1 LNQGFRL
8 RSNPGLE
15 LGNTF
20 GVNSMV
26 TNPKSDE
33 DQKNLNERLRSLKID
48 RAPAP
53 PAANKN
59 RSPKLLFLAIAVL
72 IALAAFAYAF
82 LFSGTKTI
90 SAAQVRV
97 ETGGASAG
105 ASVLSATGYVVAH
118 HKIAVGAK
126 VMGRVAWIGV
136 EKGDTVQEG
145 QVLVRLEDNEFRAQV
160 NQARANLASAQARLD
175 QLRSGSRP
183 QEKMRDKATVLQAE
197 ARLRQAE
204 AEYQRSDRLYRA
216 GVASKAELDQALAE
230 RDTAAALLESA
241 RQSSTMTDI
250 GPRPEEIRAA
260 QAEVQQMKAALDY
273 ADTQLAATEIRA
285 PVSGTVLARIVE
297 RGEMVTPSATGT
309 SGARTS
315 VVDLADLND
324 LQVELD
330 ISQTDFA
337 RLKMDQRAEIIPEAY
352 PNLRYNGFIEEI
364 APEANRAKST
374 IQVKVKVENPNQQL
388 RPEMNARVNF
398 LAENTAN
405 KENNSLGRV
414 LVPKQAVVKKDNSAF
429 VFVIKG
435 DKVEQRAIRQG
446 EEIGDDY
453 HVLEGLSGN
462 ESVAIAGV
470 DKLRDGDRVK
480 IQ

>member
-1 LNQGFRL
+1 
-8 RSNPGLE
+8 
-15 LGNTF
+15 
-20 GVNSMV
+20 MV
-26 TNPKSDE
+26 TNAKSNE
-33 DQKNLNERLRSLKID
+33 EQKNLNERLRSLKID
-48 RAPAP
+48 RAPSP
-53 PAANKN
+53 STANRN
-59 RSPKLLFLAIAVL
+59 RAPKLLFLGIATML
-72 IALAAFAYAF
+72 ALVALGYVF
-82 LFSGTKTI
+82 LFSGAKSI
-90 SAAQVRV
+90 SAAPVRV
-97 ETGGASAG
+97 ETGAAAAG
-105 ASVLSATGYVVAH
+105 TSILSATGYVVAH

-136 EKGDTVQEG
+136 EKGDAVREG
-145 QVLVRLEDNEFRAQV
+145 QVLVRLEDTEFRAQV
-160 NQARANLASAQARLD
+160 NQARANLAAAQARLD
-175 QLRSGSRP
+175 QLRTGSRP
-183 QEKMRDKATVLQAE
+183 QEKLRDKAAVLQAE
-197 ARLRQAE
+197 ARLKTAE
-204 AEYQRSDRLYRA
+204 ADYERTERLFRA
-216 GVASKAELDQALAE
+216 GVSSKAELDRAVLE
-230 RDTAAALLESA
+230 RDTAGALLEAA
-241 RQSSTMTDI
+241 RQSSTLTDI

-285 PVSGTVLARIVE
+285 PVSGTVLERIVE
-297 RGEMVTPSATGT
+297 RGEMVSPSAFGG

-315 VVDLADLND
+315 VVDLADLTD

-352 PNLRYNGFIEEI
+352 PNLRYVGYIAEI

-374 IQVKVKVENPNQQL
+374 IQVKVKVENPDQQL

-398 LAENTAN
+398 LAENTTGDQTSA
-405 KENNSLGRV
+405 SSRV
-414 LVPKQAVVKKDNSAF
+414 LVPKLAVVRRDNGSF

-435 DKVEQRAIRQG
+435 NKVEQRSIRPG

-453 HVLEGLSGN
+453 YVLEGLSGN

-470 DKLRDGDRVK
+470 DKLSDGDRVK